1 MTKHLTYQDIYVKNI
16 ISKKFRHSVISV
28 YDLPKL
34 GYASLWSINFSP
46 VRSKSCGEPS
56 RGTKDLRN
64 RRTRS
69 ENPFR
74 KKLSITKFSKI
85 LKRTFFQLVTKFQIN
100 FFFSESSFSSFLRRL
115 NFVADNIGIR
125 YQFLFLLLLIWFLVI
140 PRNCSGPVFF
150 SAELKYGSRKFW
162 KFSSHIGSSFSCM
175 FVTWDS
181 QGIFY

>member
-1 MTKHLTYQDIYVKNI
+1 MTFQNWDMHLCD
-16 ISKKFRHSVISV
+16 
-28 YDLPKL
+28 
-34 GYASLWSINFSP
+34 WSIFSP
-46 VRSKSCGEPS
+46 LEASPVGNLAEVPKTYVTDAPGQKTPLEQ
-56 RGTKDLRN
+56 
-64 RRTRS
+64 
-69 ENPFR
+69 
-74 KKLSITKFSKI
+74 KLSITKFSKI